1 MMWQKPTAWEV
12 ANNIFLLGG
21 GGEIGRNAS
30 VVETVKVFV
39 TDDVVLNQ
47 QWYDMMFSKLQF
59 YSILLKRYM
68 IEVWVGVI

>member
-1 MMWQKPTAWEV
+1 M
-12 ANNIFLLGG
+12 
-21 GGEIGRNAS
+21 
-30 VVETVKVFV
+30 VETVKVFV

-68 IEVWVGVI
+68 IEV